1 MNIANFPHLLKC
13 KKETPNNCQSHN
25 NCILIVVEMEAS
37 HTLSEFKDLGKC
49 WLGLVFYF
57 KGKLC
62 KCLLLV
68 FGYFHDLPRP
78 PHRLM
83 TNKTN
88 KNKNILKRTL
98 ALPNFVV

>member
-25 NCILIVVEMEAS
+25 NCILIVVEIEAS

-49 WLGLVFYF
+49 WLGLVFYI

-62 KCLLLV
+62 KCRWVIYRLFL
-68 FGYFHDLPRP
+68 FLPEEETRIAIN
-78 PHRLM
+78 HQKKLI
-83 TNKTN
+83 KIQLFQ
-88 KNKNILKRTL
+88 NIDKI
-98 ALPNFVV
+98 